1 MSRRL
6 SLLALALATLAL
18 GACAEPT
25 APRGDTGDSTC
36 STGVVSNGS
45 HSAKCG

>member
-6 SLLALALATLAL
+6 SLLALAIATLAL

-25 APRGDTGDSTC
+25 APRGTTDSTC
-36 STGVVSNGS
+36 ATGAVTNGS
-45 HSAKCG
+45 HSVKC